1 MSPSSSLKSRAHKK
15 SLWLTATAI
24 AFTGGLAYAAD
35 SNFDEAISN
44 LNKAVA
50 LVKAAE
56 IPKPAKG
63 KSTPA
68 ALAERHRKRAIALM
82 ERAKDRIECAK
93 QAADGKRVIL
103 CKDND
108 D

>member
-1 MSPSSSLKSRAHKK
+1 MSTTNKSPSRNPRRARV
-15 SLWLTATAI
+15 LWLSGAA
-24 AFTGGLAYAAD
+24 AVLVAGLAYAAD
-35 SNFDEAISN
+35 TRFDEAISN
-44 LNKAVA
+44 ANKAIA

-56 IPKPAKG
+56 VPGG
-63 KSTPA
+63 KTSK
-68 ALAERHRKRAIALM
+68 LAERHRKRAIAAL

-103 CKDND
+103 CRDSD